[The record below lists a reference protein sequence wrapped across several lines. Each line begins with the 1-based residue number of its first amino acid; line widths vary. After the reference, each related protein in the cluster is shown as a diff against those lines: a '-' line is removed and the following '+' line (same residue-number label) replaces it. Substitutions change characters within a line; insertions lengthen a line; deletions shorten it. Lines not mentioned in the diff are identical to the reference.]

1 MSDRTT
7 KYFYFR
13 QYFLGF
19 FLYCKYHLQICSLA
33 LDIVFDIICNTN
45 SFFFFLQTAFTA
57 KKCGLWFVNYVSI
70 RKSFSFPN
78 LYSFFIPSFS
88 VYIADFNPPGNYY
101 VCSCLEK
108 IMSLFDFRTDNHLSL
123 TIYFITP
130 LFPTDFS
137 AGSVIF
143 QLWVFFISANIF
155 LCNLL
160 IFYLRY
166 FHINS

>member
-1 MSDRTT
+1 MLYSI
-7 KYFYFR
+7 
-13 QYFLGF
+13 FLLC
-19 FLYCKYHLQICSLA
+19 FLYCKYHLQICRLT

-45 SFFFFLQTAFTA
+45 NFFFLQTAFTT

-88 VYIADFNPPGNYY
+88 VYIADFNPPRNYY
-101 VCSCLEK
+101 VCSCFEK

-123 TIYFITP
+123 TINFITL

-160 IFYLRY
+160 IF
-166 FHINS
+166 